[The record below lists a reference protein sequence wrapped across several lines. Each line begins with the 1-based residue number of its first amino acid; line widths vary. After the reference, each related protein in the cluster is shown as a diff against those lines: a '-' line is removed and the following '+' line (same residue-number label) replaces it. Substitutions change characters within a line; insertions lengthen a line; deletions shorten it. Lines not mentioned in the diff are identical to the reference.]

1 MDLIVTLGMKG
12 LAISQITPALS
23 AALVAI
29 SLSAEQTFFSFI
41 HASSNVENKVW
52 TSDYFC

>member
-52 TSDYFC
+52 TSD